1 MHSTVYNLCS
11 LFRLEIIVTLEGIV
25 HSTVYNLCSLFRLE
39 IIVTLE
45 GIVEPSGNTTQVN
58 STFNRAHNSAQQ
70 SCSQQRATILLT
82 TESENLTDPGLK
94 FTLIPLYRAVT
105 ISKINFDFFPPCSV
119 VIIDH

>member
-1 MHSTVYNLCS
+1 M
-11 LFRLEIIVTLEGIV
+11 